1 MVFYLSG
8 YNVLENIRFQQTNKL
23 TEAQKN
29 GLLPSSPH
37 LVLPRLILEGE
48 GCMFESLRQPGF
60 EPITQI
66 TNVRHAFNMSN

>member
-1 MVFYLSG
+1 MVSK
-8 YNVLENIRFQQTNKL
+8 NRL
-23 TEAQKN
+23 TEVQKN
-29 GLLPSSPH
+29 SLLPSSPH
-37 LVLPRLILEGE
+37 LVLTRLILEGE